1 MFQPAVPVAKVLQGI
16 HNSEYVLPA
25 IQREFVWKTE
35 QIRRLFDSLMRGYPI
50 GAFLFWKVLP
60 QNSTQFTFYGF
71 ITDYHERHHPFAA
84 VKKIPAGQGITA
96 ILDGQQR
103 LTALNIGLYGSHAE
117 RQPRKWYTNPDAY
130 PKKRLYL
137 NLLGSADV
145 DELGMSYDFEFLT
158 EDEARPADGAP
169 DQWFLVRDVLDLD
182 DSGPAIMKQ
191 LEQRRL
197 TGSSPFNV
205 LYQLY
210 RAVRDTNS
218 INAFLEESQDP
229 NKVLDIF
236 VRVNSGGTTL
246 SYSDLLLSMATN
258 QWVDRD
264 AREEV
269 RTLVTELNGSRATFS
284 FSKDLVLKAGLM
296 LIDASGIGFKV
307 SNFTKANM
315 ALMEQSWPTIR
326 AALLNAASLM
336 ESFGYTGRTLSADSV
351 LIPLAYY
358 LHKRQLTSGYVTSSA
373 DAADRERIRQWV
385 TRSLLKRGIWGS
397 GLDTLLLRLR
407 DTIRDHG
414 TKVFPAAEIEQA
426 MAAVG
431 KSVRFEPA
439 EINELLD
446 VKYGSPRVFP
456 ILATLYPG
464 LDMTKAFHE
473 DHIFPHSRF
482 TLAKLLKEGVP
493 PDQVDDYVAKA
504 DAIPNVQLLPGG
516 PNQEKQA
523 TLPKD
528 WLSGPHFTSDA
539 QREQYVRENDL
550 DTLIVKDPP
559 EKVLPDGMLAFPK
572 FFDARRKRL
581 EGRLKRAL
589 GVD

>member
-1 MFQPAVPVAKVLQGI
+1 
-16 HNSEYVLPA
+16 
-25 IQREFVWKTE
+25 
-35 QIRRLFDSLMRGYPI
+35 
-50 GAFLFWKVLP
+50 
-60 QNSTQFTFYGF
+60 
-71 ITDYHERHHPFAA
+71 
-84 VKKIPAGQGITA
+84 
-96 ILDGQQR
+96 
-103 LTALNIGLYGSHAE
+103 
-117 RQPRKWYTNPDAY
+117 
-130 PKKRLYL
+130 
-137 NLLGSADV
+137 
-145 DELGMSYDFEFLT
+145 
-158 EDEARPADGAP
+158 
-169 DQWFLVRDVLDLD
+169 
-182 DSGPAIMKQ
+182 
-191 LEQRRL
+191 
-197 TGSSPFNV
+197 
-205 LYQLY
+205 
-210 RAVRDTNS
+210 
-218 INAFLEESQDP
+218 
-229 NKVLDIF
+229 
-236 VRVNSGGTTL
+236 
-246 SYSDLLLSMATN
+246 
-258 QWVDRD
+258 
-264 AREEV
+264 
-269 RTLVTELNGSRATFS
+269 
-284 FSKDLVLKAGLM
+284 
-296 LIDASGIGFKV
+296 
-307 SNFTKANM
+307 
-315 ALMEQSWPTIR
+315 
-326 AALLNAASLM
+326 
-336 ESFGYTGRTLSADSV
+336 

-358 LHKRQLTSGYVTSSA
+358 LHNRQLTSSYVTSSA

-464 LDMTKAFHE
+464 LDLTKAFHE

-493 PDQVDDYVAKA
+493 PEQVDDYVAKA

-572 FFDARRKRL
+572 FFDARRKSL

-589 GVD
+589 GVE